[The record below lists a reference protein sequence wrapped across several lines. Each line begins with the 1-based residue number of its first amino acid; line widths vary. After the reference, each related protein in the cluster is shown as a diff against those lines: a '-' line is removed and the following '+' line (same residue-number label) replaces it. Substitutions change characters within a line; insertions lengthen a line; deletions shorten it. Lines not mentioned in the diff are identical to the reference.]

1 MNAPN
6 NVQDNV
12 QDNVPSKGPNLR
24 RVFLVGPMGVGK
36 TSIGRQIAHQLKFS
50 FIDSDQEIEK
60 RAGANISWIFDV
72 EGEEGF
78 RKREESVIDD
88 LSQRSDIVLATGGGA
103 VVSEANRARLFS
115 RGVVCFL
122 DAQVET
128 LVDRTLN
135 DKKRPLLQVEN
146 KEERILSIYYERLP
160 LYQEITHLHIYTDAG
175 KIKDIAHLVVR
186 SIQSL
191 SH

>member
-1 MNAPN
+1 
-6 NVQDNV
+6 
-12 QDNVPSKGPNLR
+12 
-24 RVFLVGPMGVGK
+24 MGVGK

-160 LYQEITHLHIYTDAG
+160 LYQEITHLHIYTDVG